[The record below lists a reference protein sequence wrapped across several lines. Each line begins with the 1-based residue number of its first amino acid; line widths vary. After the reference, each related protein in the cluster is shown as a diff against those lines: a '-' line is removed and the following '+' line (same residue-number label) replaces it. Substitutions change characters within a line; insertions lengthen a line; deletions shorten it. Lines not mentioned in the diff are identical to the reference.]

1 MMSAT
6 LFLLEDDFLNHL
18 NNIPMSSEDQ
28 FTDMSHVSDCL
39 LNGVCIPDVIV
50 VLAKYV
56 CLCVVACIMDNIVC
70 NPVKI
75 NIVSN
80 YLGQNTIGSAGAIFN
95 GTAKK
100 IANPFSAEAIAK
112 LPFIKVVG
120 IPRDPQH
127 VISFA
132 AASNTYQPSRL
143 HLVPSGN
150 AKVIS
155 SNNIRDVTD
164 LNNLYFDV
172 HGGQDDSILSAKLIR
187 ITPEN
192 SSF

>member
-1 MMSAT
+1 MLSAI
-6 LFLLEDDFLNHL
+6 LFLLEDNFSNHS
-18 NNIPMSSEDQ
+18 NNIPTSCEDQ

-50 VLAKYV
+50 GFTECV
-56 CLCVVACIMDNIVC
+56 CLCVVTCILDNIVF
-70 NPVKI
+70 NRIRI

-80 YLGQNTIGSAGAIFN
+80 YLGQNTIRSAGAIFN

-100 IANPFSAEAIAK
+100 IANPFSMEGIAK

-120 IPRDPQH
+120 IWRDPQH

-150 AKVIS
+150 VKVIS
-155 SNNIRDVTD
+155 SDNIRDVTAS
-164 LNNLYFDV
+164 NNLYFDV
-172 HGGQDDSILSAKLIR
+172 A
-187 ITPEN
+187 
-192 SSF
+192 